1 MSEKHKRRRQRIAQR
16 TLELPPSDYQPT
28 KAELGADIGL
38 PATPEKLARAVMQN
52 VEITHSG

>member
-1 MSEKHKRRRQRIAQR
+1 MSEKHKRRRQRIEQR

-38 PATPEKLARAVMQN
+38 PATPARAVMQN